1 MNLTDEKKEVSYR
14 IPFERVTDGDGS
26 LIEINHNH
34 RYTVQITEADPFE
47 LTANIRLVDWE
58 TGDYIDDYEP
68 DNGLETIAVAD
79 LLPVGETT
87 YDISTNI
94 VTLALK
100 AESSFTIS
108 TGSNAGVNVQ
118 LTYNGN
124 SPANGWLKLEE
135 IPVTT
140 TRAEAT
146 QQVKYKIAFNESYA
160 GDSYPRGILHLT
172 DKAGGSEEVILIDTT
187 FGTPVVE
194 STGGTMNPDGV
205 NKWDAADNTLYLV
218 QVIGANTS
226 TGTINITSCLLYTSD
241 AADEL

>member
-14 IPFERVTDGDGS
+14 IPFERVTDGNGTR
-26 LIEINHNH
+26 IEINHNR

-100 AESSFTIS
+100 VGSSFTVS
-108 TGSNAGVNVQ
+108 TGSNAGVATK

-124 SPANGWLKLEE
+124 SPADGWLKLEE

-140 TRAEAT
+140 TRTGAT
-146 QQVKYKIAFNESYA
+146 QQVKYKISFNESYT
-160 GDSYPRGILHLT
+160 GNSYPRGILRLT
-172 DKAGGSEEVILIDTT
+172 DNAGGGEEVILIDTT
-187 FGTPVVE
+187 FGIPISLQSRVAMIPASRFSATPIIAP
-194 STGGTMNPDGV
+194 S
-205 NKWDAADNTLYLV
+205 KFLV
-218 QVIGANTS
+218 PSALRASFSVISAV
-226 TGTINITSCLLYTSD
+226 I
-241 AADEL
+241 A